1 MARTLVDLN
10 DLVSTWKDKTNEIS
24 YKVGDLVKLTTTGDS
39 DLVQAINEIDS
50 DLTSIQAQ
58 VNTFVFLDSSQ
69 VINIINTPANNILPI
84 TADDLADSS
93 ITEAKM
99 ANDAISSVQLKN
111 LQTLVIYDSAGAT
124 LKTLYTAGT

>member
-1 MARTLVDLN
+1 MARTFVDLN

-24 YKVGDLVKLTTTGDS
+24 YKVGDLVNLTTTGDS

-50 DLTSIQAQ
+50 DLNSLQAQ

-69 VINIINTPANNILPI
+69 VISLITAPANNILPI
-84 TADDLADSS
+84 TTNNLADSS
-93 ITEAKM
+93 VTEVKM

>member
-24 YKVGDLVKLTTTGDS
+24 FKLGDLDLLTTTGDS
-39 DLVQAINEIDS
+39 DLVQAVNEIKVVADNAAA
-50 DLTSIQAQ
+50 TVAA
-58 VNTFVFLDSSQ
+58 VTFLDSADVVSI
-69 VINIINTPANNILPI
+69 VNAPVNNIFPI
-84 TADDLADSS
+84 TTTDLEDSS
-93 ITEAKM
+93 VTEAKM

>member
-1 MARTLVDLN
+1 MARTFVDLN

-24 YKVGDLVKLTTTGDS
+24 YKVGDLVNLTTTGDS

-50 DLTSIQAQ
+50 DLNSLQAQ

-69 VINIINTPANNILPI
+69 VINLITAPANNIFPI
-84 TADDLADSS
+84 TSSDLADSS

>member
-24 YKVGDLVKLTTTGDS
+24 YKIGDLVNLTTTGDS

-50 DLTSIQAQ
+50 DLSSIQAQ
-58 VNTFVFLDSSQ
+58 VNTFVFLDSAQ
-69 VINIINTPANNILPI
+69 VVNVVGGTFPI
-84 TADDLADSS
+84 TSADLADSS
-93 ITEAKM
+93 VTEAKI
-99 ANDAISSVQLKN
+99 ADNSVSSAKLKN
-111 LQTLVIYDSAGAT
+111 LQTLVIYDSAGTT

>member
-1 MARTLVDLN
+1 MARTFVDLN

-24 YKVGDLVKLTTTGDS
+24 YKVGDLANLTTTGDS

-50 DLTSIQAQ
+50 DLSSLQAQ

-69 VINIINTPANNILPI
+69 VISLITAPANNIFPI
-84 TADDLADSS
+84 TSADLADSS
-93 ITEAKM
+93 VTEAKM

>member
-24 YKVGDLVKLTTTGDS
+24 YKVGDLVNLTTTGDS

-50 DLTSIQAQ
+50 DLSSLQAQ

-69 VINIINTPANNILPI
+69 VINVIGGSFPI
-84 TADDLADSS
+84 TAADLEDSS
-93 ITEAKM
+93 VTEAKM

>member
-1 MARTLVDLN
+1 MARTFVDLN

-24 YKVGDLVKLTTTGDS
+24 YKVGDLANLTTTGDS

-50 DLTSIQAQ
+50 DVTSLQAQ
-58 VNTFVFLDSSQ
+58 VNTFVFLDSAQ
-69 VINIINTPANNILPI
+69 VISLVTAPSNNIFPI
-84 TADDLADSS
+84 TSADLADSS
-93 ITEAKM
+93 VTEAKM

>member
-24 YKVGDLVKLTTTGDS
+24 YKIGDLVNLTTTGDS

-50 DLTSIQAQ
+50 DLSSIQAQ

-69 VINIINTPANNILPI
+69 VVNIITAPANNIFPI
-84 TADDLADSS
+84 TATDLEDSS
-93 ITEAKM
+93 VTEAKI
-99 ANDAISSVQLKN
+99 ADNSVSSAKLKN
-111 LQTLVIYDSAGAT
+111 LQTLVIYDSAGTT

>member
-1 MARTLVDLN
+1 MARTFVDLN

-24 YKVGDLVKLTTTGDS
+24 YKVGDLVNLTTTGDS

-50 DLTSIQAQ
+50 DLSSLQAQ
-58 VNTFVFLDSSQ
+58 VNTFVFLDSAQ
-69 VINIINTPANNILPI
+69 VINVIGGTIPI
-84 TADDLADSS
+84 GTSELEDSS
-93 ITEAKM
+93 VTEAKM

>member
-1 MARTLVDLN
+1 MARTFVDLN

-24 YKVGDLVKLTTTGDS
+24 YKIGDLANLTTTGDS

-50 DLTSIQAQ
+50 DVTSLQSQ

-69 VINIINTPANNILPI
+69 VISLVTAPANNIFPI
-84 TADDLADSS
+84 TSSDLADSS
-93 ITEAKM
+93 VTEAKM

>member
-1 MARTLVDLN
+1 MARTFVDLN

-24 YKVGDLVKLTTTGDS
+24 YKVGDLTNLTTTGDS

-50 DLTSIQAQ
+50 DLNSLQAQ
-58 VNTFVFLDSSQ
+58 VNTFVFLDSAQ
-69 VINIINTPANNILPI
+69 VINVIGGTIPI
-84 TADDLADSS
+84 GTSELEDSS
-93 ITEAKM
+93 VTEAKM

>member
-24 YKVGDLVKLTTTGDS
+24 YKIGDLVNLTTTGDS

-50 DLTSIQAQ
+50 DLSSIQAQ
-58 VNTFVFLDSSQ
+58 VNTFVFLDSAQ
-69 VINIINTPANNILPI
+69 VVNVVGGTFPI
-84 TADDLADSS
+84 TSADLADSS
-93 ITEAKM
+93 VTEAKM

-111 LQTLVIYDSAGAT
+111 LQTSVIYDSAGAT
-124 LKTLYTAGT
+124 LKTLFTAGT